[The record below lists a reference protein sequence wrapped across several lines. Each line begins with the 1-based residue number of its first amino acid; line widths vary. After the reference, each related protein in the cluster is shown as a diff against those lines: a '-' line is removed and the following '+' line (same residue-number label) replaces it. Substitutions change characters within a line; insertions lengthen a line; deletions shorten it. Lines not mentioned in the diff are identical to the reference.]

1 MHTLNKRSIDA
12 SGRPSNR
19 CLPPLLARWRAP
31 RTPGVG
37 WSAKTLRSL
46 SLLGLLSM
54 LGGAVAQASEPVR
67 LTLRAFDTDIEI
79 EVRDLA
85 RSQAEPAIREA
96 LGEIHQLAVLTDPDA
111 QVAGGIGF
119 LNAAAGAGPQSLDP
133 KVTDLLLSASR
144 YCLWSSNAH
153 GPLGGG
159 LYNLWDA
166 PSGAIPHPQE
176 LRQATEQAACGRL
189 RFAGDAA
196 NRTVELATG
205 SRLLLRG
212 FVRGFAVD
220 RAAEVL
226 GRHGATNFW
235 IEAGSVYRAS
245 GGGADGAGWDL
256 SIPAQPDNEDVT
268 ERLKLQDQA
277 LVVVSVF
284 AIGDDEAR
292 RWIDQRT
299 GVPARGVLTQITVSN
314 NAFDAEMVATSLF
327 IIGLRD
333 GQRRLGSLEPRPSIL
348 WLLGDNRGGEPL
360 VSTYRWSEVKHVKR
374 SSYR

>member
-1 MHTLNKRSIDA
+1 MHTLKKRSVDDSCRLSRRHSLPPS
-12 SGRPSNR
+12 SGR
-19 CLPPLLARWRAP
+19 
-31 RTPGVG
+31 RTLGFFG
-37 WSAKTLRSL
+37 TRSFHSL
-46 SLLGLLSM
+46 VCALLGLV
-54 LGGAVAQASEPVR
+54 VALWANAASASETVR
-67 LTLRAFDTDIEI
+67 LSLRAFDTDVEI

-85 RSQAEPAIREA
+85 RVQAEPAIREA
-96 LGEIHQLAVLTDPDA
+96 LGEVHRLAELTDPEGK
-111 QVAGGIGF
+111 VAGGIGF
-119 LNAAAGAGPQSLDP
+119 LNAAAGAGPQSLDAT
-133 KVTDLLLSASR
+133 VTDLLLSASR

-159 LYNLWDA
+159 LYRLWNA

-189 RFAGDAA
+189 RFVGDAA
-196 NRTVELATG
+196 DRGVELAAG
-205 SRLLLRG
+205 SRLLLQG
-212 FVRGFAVD
+212 FARGFAVD

-226 GRHGATNFW
+226 GRHGVANFW
-235 IEAGSVYRAS
+235 IEAGSVYRAA

-268 ERLKLQDQA
+268 EHLKLQDQS

-284 AIGDDEAR
+284 AIGDDEAV

-299 GVPARGVLTQITVSN
+299 GVPARGVLTQVTVSD

-348 WLLGDNRGGEPL
+348 WLLGDNRSGEPL

-374 SSYR
+374 RSFR